1 MADTVNIICM
11 KWGEKYDSS
20 YVNKLFNMVSRNLDR
35 NFRFICLTD
44 DNSGFLSSI
53 ESFDLPKLNLPDGI
67 PERGWTKLVTFSE
80 NLFDIQGQCLFLDL
94 DLIIVNRIDE
104 LFELEGDFFII
115 KDFIRKDSTG
125 NSSVYRFEMGKFF
138 DVLEYFQQNF
148 TEIQSKYRNEQEY
161 LSDYMKNNH
170 SINYLPIEWCQ
181 SFKKNCVQKGFKQF
195 FYPPLLPQE
204 AKIIIFH
211 GKPNPPD
218 ALKGKS
224 GKWYRKVLPTDWV
237 ADHWR

>member
-1 MADTVNIICM
+1 
-11 KWGEKYDSS
+11 
-20 YVNKLFNMVSRNLDR
+20 MVSRNLDR

-170 SINYLPIEWCQ
+170 SLNYWPIEWCQ

>member
-1 MADTVNIICM
+1 M
-11 KWGEKYDSS
+11 
-20 YVNKLFNMVSRNLDR
+20 L
-35 NFRFICLTD
+35 
-44 DNSGFLSSI
+44 
-53 ESFDLPKLNLPDGI
+53 
-67 PERGWTKLVTFSE
+67 
-80 NLFDIQGQCLFLDL
+80 LDL

-170 SINYLPIEWCQ
+170 SLNYWPIEWCQ

>member
-1 MADTVNIICM
+1 M
-11 KWGEKYDSS
+11 KWGDKYDAS
-20 YVNKLFNMVSRNLDR
+20 YVNKLYNMVSRNLDR

-115 KDFIRKDSTG
+115 KDFIRKDSIG

-170 SINYLPIEWCQ
+170 SLNYWPIEWCQ

>member
-1 MADTVNIICM
+1 MTDTVNIICM

-20 YVNKLFNMVSRNLDR
+20 YVNKLFNMVSRNLNRD
-35 NFRFICLTD
+35 FRFICLTD

-80 NLFDIQGQCLFLDL
+80 NLFEIYCQSLFLDL

-170 SINYLPIEWCQ
+170 SLSYWPIEWCQ

>member
-20 YVNKLFNMVSRNLDR
+20 YVNKLFNMVSRNLNRD
-35 NFRFICLTD
+35 FRFICLTD

-80 NLFDIQGQCLFLDL
+80 NLFDIQGQSLFLDL

-170 SINYLPIEWCQ
+170 SLNYWPIEWCQ

-195 FYPPLLPQE
+195 FIPHFY
-204 AKIIIFH
+204 
-211 GKPNPPD
+211 
-218 ALKGKS
+218 LKRLK
-224 GKWYRKVLPTDWV
+224 
-237 ADHWR
+237 

>member
-1 MADTVNIICM
+1 MRPM
-11 KWGEKYDSS
+11 QKYDSS

-35 NFRFICLTD
+35 DFRFICLTD

-67 PERGWTKLVTFSE
+67 PERGWMKLVTFSE
-80 NLFDIQGQCLFLDL
+80 NLFDIKGQCLFLDL

-161 LSDYMKNNH
+161 LSDMMA
-170 SINYLPIEWCQ
+170 
-181 SFKKNCVQKGFKQF
+181 KKNCLKYWPVDWCRSFKRHCIRRF
-195 FYPPLLPQE
+195 SFVVARDTLIP
-204 AKIIIFH
+204 INSRVIVFH
-211 GKPNPPD
+211 GKPDPHD
-218 ALKGKS
+218 ALNGHS
-224 GKWYRKVLPTDWV
+224 GKWYRKFKLADWV
-237 ADHWR
+237 GEYWR

>member
-1 MADTVNIICM
+1 MTDTVNIICM
-11 KWGEKYDSS
+11 KWGKKYDSS

-35 NFRFICLTD
+35 DFRFICLTD
-44 DNSGFLSSI
+44 DNSGFLNSI

-67 PERGWTKLVTFSE
+67 PERGWMKLVTFSE
-80 NLFDIQGQCLFLDL
+80 NLFDIKGQCLFLDL

-148 TEIQSKYRNEQEY
+148 FEIKSKYRNEQEY
-161 LSDYMKNNH
+161 LSDYMKKNH
-170 SINYLPIEWCQ
+170 SLDYWPIQWCQ
-181 SFKKNCVQKGFKQF
+181 SFKKNCVRKGFKQL
-195 FYPPLLPQE
+195 FYTPLLPQE

-224 GKWYRKVLPTDWV
+224 GKWYRKVLPTPWV

>member
-104 LFELEGDFFII
+104 FFELEGDFFII

-170 SINYLPIEWCQ
+170 SLNYWPNEWCQ
-181 SFKKNCVQKGFKQF
+181 SFKKHCVQKGFKQF

>member
-1 MADTVNIICM
+1 M
-11 KWGEKYDSS
+11 
-20 YVNKLFNMVSRNLDR
+20 
-35 NFRFICLTD
+35 
-44 DNSGFLSSI
+44 
-53 ESFDLPKLNLPDGI
+53 NLPDGI

-170 SINYLPIEWCQ
+170 SLNYWPIEWCQ
-181 SFKKNCVQKGFKQF
+181 SFKKNCAQKGFKQF